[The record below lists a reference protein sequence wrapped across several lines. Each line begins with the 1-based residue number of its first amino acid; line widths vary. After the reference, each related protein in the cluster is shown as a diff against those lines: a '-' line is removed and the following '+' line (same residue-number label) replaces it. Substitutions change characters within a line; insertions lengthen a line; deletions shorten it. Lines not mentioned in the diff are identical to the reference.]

1 MLEEPVDDER
11 VLELDVAPDRELV
24 PELRLLVVRLL
35 RRLPSLLLA
44 PVFVFVRC
52 VRFCFD
58 PVFVRDEPL
67 LVLPLEFPLD
77 AVAELVSSASV
88 SVSAQISGEGMPLV
102 RFAT

>member
-1 MLEEPVDDER
+1 MDDER
-11 VLELDVAPDRELV
+11 VLELDVVSDRELV

-35 RRLPSLLLA
+35 RRVPSLLLV
-44 PVFVFVRC
+44 PVFVFVFVRC

-67 LVLPLEFPLD
+67 LVSRLEFSLE
-77 AVAELVSSASV
+77 AAAELVSSASV